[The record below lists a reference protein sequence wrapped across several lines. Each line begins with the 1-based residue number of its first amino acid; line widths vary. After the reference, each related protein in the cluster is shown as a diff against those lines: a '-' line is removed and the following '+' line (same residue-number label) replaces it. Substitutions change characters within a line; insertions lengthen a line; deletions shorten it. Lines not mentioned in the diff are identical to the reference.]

1 LANTNPGTQA
11 VVDRHSDILY
21 RTHHDFYAGVGAVE
35 QSSTMMIIADTHVHF
50 YQDYQLGVFRR
61 IAARMD
67 KTADGAGHA
76 NILCMAERLD
86 CHWFQD
92 LKNGRLDLPAD
103 YSVKSLPS
111 DPAAVVLTVG
121 ADCRLF
127 LLAGRQIVTVER
139 LEILALSCD
148 GEFRNG
154 ASAADTIEEI
164 LKRGGV
170 PVLAWAP
177 GKWMFRRGDVVAELI
192 RSFTPERLLL
202 CDPAIRPALFRE
214 PSLMRLARSK
224 GLKVI
229 CGSDPLPLH
238 GEEELIGTWCSTI
251 EGNFDA
257 SQPAKSMSSLLL
269 AGSNPVHQAGRRC
282 GLFTALLRLASHRIR
297 GK

>member
-1 LANTNPGTQA
+1 MANTNPGTQA

-21 RTHHDFYAGVGAVE
+21 RTDHDFYAGVGAVE
-35 QSSTMMIIADTHVHF
+35 QSGTMMIIADTHVHF

-67 KTADGAGHA
+67 KTADGVGHA
-76 NILCMAERLD
+76 SILCMAERPD

-127 LLAGRQIVTVER
+127 ILAGRQIVTAER

-154 ASAADTIEEI
+154 ASAVDTIQEI

-202 CDPAIRPALFRE
+202 CDP
-214 PSLMRLARSK
+214 
-224 GLKVI
+224 
-229 CGSDPLPLH
+229 
-238 GEEELIGTWCSTI
+238 
-251 EGNFDA
+251 
-257 SQPAKSMSSLLL
+257 
-269 AGSNPVHQAGRRC
+269 
-282 GLFTALLRLASHRIR
+282 
-297 GK
+297 